1 MPQDKDTHCPL
12 VKADG
17 TVCGHARYDAKGK
30 PFEVRSSLFFWYDL
44 GCVAFFT
51 HSSLSV
57 LVRHF
62 YSLIT
67 FIFVVWND
75 WQEVYYFPIKDKL
88 QALLKIPEFRKLLN
102 HEFLRPRG
110 RGSYSDVYDA
120 PAWKDLMGI
129 VRFPNNRIG
138 SYTWLLIVYSFCFGL
153 LGLFC
158 LLLMPTIWSP
168 ATNRSIILR
177 RRDSCFCG
185 EHAVT
190 QTSRVCDLV
199 TPTRTETQGWEH
211 VVVDASS
218 C

>member
-1 MPQDKDTHCPL
+1 MACKDFINTFGKYLNFSHRRKNFKRADAKFAKAAGATVIRLNGCVCCKKHVYMPQDKDTHCPL

-75 WQEVYYFPIKDKL
+75 
-88 QALLKIPEFRKLLN
+88 
-102 HEFLRPRG
+102 
-110 RGSYSDVYDA
+110 
-120 PAWKDLMGI
+120 
-129 VRFPNNRIG
+129 
-138 SYTWLLIVYSFCFGL
+138 
-153 LGLFC
+153 
-158 LLLMPTIWSP
+158 
-168 ATNRSIILR
+168 
-177 RRDSCFCG
+177 
-185 EHAVT
+185 
-190 QTSRVCDLV
+190 
-199 TPTRTETQGWEH
+199 
-211 VVVDASS
+211 
-218 C
+218 